1 VEVTEEHGGTF
12 TSLGGSGFGRSTKLS
27 FQRAYSRSYTSLFW
41 TMVYK
46 RCFCFVAA
54 VLDAPQTSISETRS
68 ELPQR
73 THS

>member
-1 VEVTEEHGGTF
+1 MEVTEEHGGTF

-27 FQRAYSRSYTSLFW
+27 FLRAYSRSYTSLFW
-41 TMVYK
+41 TMVYR

-54 VLDAPQTSISETRS
+54 VLDAPHSTISETHS

-73 THS
+73 TLS